1 MYSYED
7 MLAGLDALAAKG
19 AKKFVVGY
27 SLFGREIAG
36 VFKGAPDGPQLL
48 IQGAMHAR
56 EWATA
61 ELCVR
66 LFDAYDGD
74 AGLWCLPMTD
84 PDGAML
90 AQFGVDSAPSGE
102 RDYLLSLNGGSEDFS
117 LWKAN
122 GRGVDLNVN
131 FPALWG
137 TGTSNRFAPAPS
149 DYVGEHP
156 LSEPESRSLALFTLK
171 VQPSA
176 TVSVHARGGVIYGG
190 FGCYDPERALAE
202 EVAAACGYPLLKAEG
217 SAGGYKDWFIAT
229 TARLGLT
236 VEVGEEDTPYPELQD
251 ELGEIFART
260 RDMLPALSA
269 HYVGQSG

>member
-1 MYSYED
+1 M
-7 MLAGLDALAAKG
+7 
-19 AKKFVVGY
+19 
-27 SLFGREIAG
+27 
-36 VFKGAPDGPQLL
+36 
-48 IQGAMHAR
+48 
-56 EWATA
+56 
-61 ELCVR
+61 
-66 LFDAYDGD
+66 
-74 AGLWCLPMTD
+74 
-84 PDGAML
+84 
-90 AQFGVDSAPSGE
+90 
-102 RDYLLSLNGGSEDFS
+102 SLNGGSEDFS

-137 TGTSNRFAPAPS
+137 TGTSNKFAPAPS
-149 DYVGEHP
+149 DYVGEYP
-156 LSEPESRSLALFTLK
+156 LSEPESSALALFTLK

-236 VEVGEEDTPYPELQD
+236 VEVGGEDTPYPELQD
-251 ELGEIFART
+251 ELDDIFART

>member
-7 MLAGLDALAAKG
+7 MLAELDVLAAGG

-27 SLFGREIAG
+27 SVFGREIAG
-36 VFKGAPDGPQLL
+36 VFKGAADGPQLL

-66 LFDAYDGD
+66 LFQAYDGE

-102 RDYLLSLNGGSEDFS
+102 RDFLLSLNGGEDFS

-137 TGTSNRFAPAPS
+137 TGTSNKFAPAPS

-156 LSEPESRSLALFTLK
+156 LSEPESRALALFTLK

-190 FGCYDPERALAE
+190 FGCYDPERELAE
-202 EVAAACGYPLLKAEG
+202 NIAAGCGYPLLRSEG
-217 SAGGYKDWFIAT
+217 SAGGYKDWFVAT

-236 VEVGEEDTPYPELQD
+236 VEVGGEGTPYPELQN
-251 ELGEIFART
+251 ELDDIFART
-260 RDMLPALSA
+260 RNILTALSA
-269 HYVGQSG
+269 YYAGG

>member
-7 MLAGLDALAAKG
+7 MCADADRLASKG
-19 AKKFVVGY
+19 ANRFVVGY
-27 SLFGREIAG
+27 SLFGRELVG
-36 VFKGAPDGPQLL
+36 LFKGSTDGPQLL
-48 IQGAMHAR
+48 VQGAMHAR

-66 LFDAYDGD
+66 LFESYDGA
-74 AGLWCLPMTD
+74 AGLWCVPMAN

-90 AQFGVDSAPSGE
+90 AQYGIDSAPTKSDAE
-102 RDYLLSLNGGSEDFS
+102 YLLSLNGGDDFS

-137 TGTSNRFAPAPS
+137 TGASNVFAPAPS

-156 LSEPESRSLALFTLK
+156 LSEPCSRTLALFTLK

-176 TVSVHARGGVIYGG
+176 TVSIHARGGVIYGG
-190 FGCYDPERALAE
+190 FGCYDPEKELAE
-202 EVAAACGYPLLKAEG
+202 RVAEECGYPLLRAEG
-217 SAGGYKDWFIAT
+217 SAGGYKDWFVAT

-236 VEVGEEDTPYPELQD
+236 VEVGDGDTPYPQLQGELD
-251 ELGEIFART
+251 DIFART
-260 RDMLPALSA
+260 RNVLPTLSA
-269 HYVGQSG
+269 HYVAQ